1 MMLKQRGLAP
11 SRTRAQALIM
21 AGMVLVDGRPVAK
34 AGHPVSPEAEITLKS
49 DPCPY
54 VSRGGLKL
62 EAALDRFAVDAR
74 GRICMDVGASTG
86 GFTDCLLKRGARL
99 VYAIDVGYGQL
110 DWGLR
115 NRQEVIALE
124 KTNIRTMNSSS
135 LDPVPDLAVVDT
147 SFISLRLVIPR
158 VIELIQ
164 PRGDIIALI
173 KPQFEAGPKNVGK
186 GGIIRDPKVHDQV
199 LKDLANFFTVELG
212 LSASG
217 IIPSPILGAKG
228 NREFLIHL
236 EKDA

>member
-1 MMLKQRGLAP
+1 MLKQRGLAP

-186 GGIIRDPKVHDQV
+186 GGIIRDPKVHDRV

>member
-1 MMLKQRGLAP
+1 MKQRGLAP
-11 SRTRAQALIM
+11 SRSKAQALIM
-21 AGMVLVDGRPVAK
+21 AGVVLVDGRTVTK
-34 AGHPVSPEAEITLKS
+34 AGHPVSHEDEITLRP

-62 EAALDRFAVDAR
+62 EAALDRFTVDVS
-74 GRICMDVGASTG
+74 GRICLDVGASTG

-99 VYAIDVGYGQL
+99 VYAVDVGYGQL

-115 NRQEVIALE
+115 NREDVVVLE
-124 KTNIRTMNSSS
+124 KTNIRTMDAGI

-158 VIELIQ
+158 VMELIR

-173 KPQFEAGPKNVGK
+173 KPQFEAGPGKVGK
-186 GGIIRDPKVHDQV
+186 GGIIRDAKVHDQV
-199 LKDLANFFTVELG
+199 LKDLCSFFANRPG
-212 LSASG
+212 LAASG

-228 NREFLIHL
+228 NREFLVHL
-236 EKDA
+236 EKDV